1 MYTESLQTL
10 HKFRSRYKKSVDVY
24 VVSIDAT
31 NFLQTLQKIRRY
43 YWQTSVSTVDIGI
56 YCRHCRHRS
65 TRVKGN
71 LSLFSLLVS
80 SLLSLLSSSFSISS
94 VLYIQI
100 ECQRL
105 QQRRHVYQYTSMST
119 NLQISTSRHRNLRS
133 VYRHYSR
140 CRRHL
145 QITVQCILDEHSVYK
160 MVVDTVI
167 ASRHCSHPAVWL
179 QTCTGRLISFRC
191 DTWSIMWLAGWCGV
205 EAIANGFSYVQ
216 YRQFTYI

>member
-119 NLQISTSRHRNLRS
+119 
-133 VYRHYSR
+133 
-140 CRRHL
+140 
-145 QITVQCILDEHSVYK
+145 K
-160 MVVDTVI
+160 FVDIYQQTQK
-167 ASRHCSHPAVWL
+167 SMQRL
-179 QTCTGRLISFRC
+179 QTLQQRRSNSAPQNSAL
-191 DTWSIMWLAGWCGV
+191 WPHYA
-205 EAIANGFSYVQ
+205 
-216 YRQFTYI
+216 